1 MSTLLGYEWTINKL
15 ATATL
20 NIYECISP
28 IMIFYITED
37 ARDKINDSKKNEYE
51 KLLYCIYKSNLR
63 GHIPLYF
70 ADVEIDKIRII
81 TREDLAKV
89 DIDIAISETPHSI
102 DEIIYWI
109 MECLYLKN
117 KDYGKEIVDIQEFDF
132 YSFDNKEQFE
142 FFVSLLF
149 EKRYLN
155 GNKNYYDNEMR
166 LSFLKFTNTGWEYI
180 EKNINSNIN
189 SKKVFIAMSFD
200 KSLDKAY
207 EGIARA
213 INKNGFKDIR
223 IDKKPHNN
231 EISSEIA
238 YEIRQA
244 RFIVADVTNQR
255 PGVYFEAGYALGRNI
270 PVIWSCRRDDLGNVH
285 FDTRQYNHV
294 VWENEDDLMN
304 KLADRIKGTIL

>member
-1 MSTLLGYEWTINKL
+1 
-15 ATATL
+15 
-20 NIYECISP
+20 
-28 IMIFYITED
+28 
-37 ARDKINDSKKNEYE
+37 
-51 KLLYCIYKSNLR
+51 
-63 GHIPLYF
+63 
-70 ADVEIDKIRII
+70 
-81 TREDLAKV
+81 
-89 DIDIAISETPHSI
+89 
-102 DEIIYWI
+102 